1 MGRLYPYVRPY
12 RGEFALGL
20 VMLLLSSGTNLAFPG
35 LLGGLVDATEKAPNT
50 LNLLALQLAGILVL
64 QAVFSFFR
72 IVLFERVAERAL
84 ASLRQAM
91 YRHLIVLPLPY
102 FHEKRVGELT
112 NRLQSDIGVLQETF
126 TTTLAEFIRQVVVI
140 GGGLALLTYTSPQL
154 TVFMLA
160 VLPVVV
166 VLAVVFGS
174 RIRKY
179 SKKVQDASAES
190 NAVVEE
196 ALQGI
201 ATVKAFS
208 GESFEWSRYET
219 RTNTVAQLAIKSGI
233 LRGAFASFLILGLFG
248 ALVAVVWKGTT
259 LIATG
264 ELATGQ
270 LVSFV
275 IYSGFIGGSIGGMAD
290 VYARLQKAV
299 GATEALLDMLDTPT
313 EPLDARPPHAQK
325 NAQPEALPEP
335 LPNTPHLAFTDV
347 SFSYPA
353 RPDLPVL
360 QHLTLS
366 VPRGGQIALV
376 GASGAGKSTLIQ
388 LILRFHQPQSG
399 SIQWFGHPLENL
411 PLAELRRTMALVPQE
426 VVLFSGTLR
435 ENIAYGLT
443 GTTDEALLEVA
454 AQANALEFIQSFP
467 QGLDTL
473 VGERGVQLSGGQRQR
488 IAIARALLRN
498 PSLLLL
504 DEATSALDSES
515 ESLVQD
521 ALQRLMAG
529 RTSVVV
535 AHRLSTVRHAD
546 AIAVFHKGQVVELG
560 THEELL
566 ALPNGRYR
574 KLLDKQLHG

>member
-1 MGRLYPYVRPY
+1 
-12 RGEFALGL
+12 
-20 VMLLLSSGTNLAFPG
+20 
-35 LLGGLVDATEKAPNT
+35 
-50 LNLLALQLAGILVL
+50 
-64 QAVFSFFR
+64 
-72 IVLFERVAERAL
+72 
-84 ASLRQAM
+84 
-91 YRHLIVLPLPY
+91 
-102 FHEKRVGELT
+102 
-112 NRLQSDIGVLQETF
+112 
-126 TTTLAEFIRQVVVI
+126 
-140 GGGLALLTYTSPQL
+140 LALLTYTSPQL

-208 GESFEWSRYET
+208 GESFEWRRYET

-325 NAQPEALPEP
+325 NTQPEALPEP

-399 SIQWFGHPLENL
+399 SIQWFGHPLETL

-454 AQANALEFIQSFP
+454 AQANALEFIKSFP